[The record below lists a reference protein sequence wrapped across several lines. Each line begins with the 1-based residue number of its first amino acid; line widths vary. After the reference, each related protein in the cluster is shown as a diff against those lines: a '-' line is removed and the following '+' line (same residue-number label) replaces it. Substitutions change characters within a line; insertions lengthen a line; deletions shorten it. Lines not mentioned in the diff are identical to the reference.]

1 MTPPIQNN
9 NNNNNAMDNDNSNR
23 NAPVDPDKI
32 WIYHERQES
41 SLCGQHALN
50 NLAQAPIFSYHQLA
64 SIAGR
69 LDQLELQFLKPK
81 PGSSDNKDY
90 LARLAQGSENV
101 DGAGNF
107 SIQVLT
113 AAVEQEYGVTLP
125 HLSQQDLLND
135 TDITDVQGFLCHK
148 LNHWFAI
155 RNVGGRFWNLDSM
168 KELPVA
174 VSHFK
179 LATAMQTWA
188 ADGYT
193 IFCVKQGLPV
203 GGVKLLNGAAST
215 STKQNKG
222 AGAGNWHKMTNLLQG
237 NHTAADPWQ
246 GVGSGMRL
254 DGGNTSGSKP
264 ASANNNNSKN
274 NNGEGFMASASASGM
289 TEEEQLQMAL
299 QASMEPASA
308 PAPTTS
314 TTASTTTTTAT
325 APMARVVSDSLPP
338 VPPEPKAGQPG
349 TVRIQ
354 FRLPGIPKACV
365 RRFDET
371 DSVLCVYAYCHETL
385 ANSHG
390 HGNKALQLKYGFPP
404 RDLASQQ
411 DETIGSASLGGQSLT
426 GRYL

>member
-1 MTPPIQNN
+1 MVTTNQNT
-9 NNNNNAMDNDNSNR
+9 ANDNSNR

-81 PGSSDNKDY
+81 PGSNDNKDY

-113 AAVEQEYGVTLP
+113 AALEQEYGVTLP

-135 TDITDVQGFLCHK
+135 TDITDVQGFMCHK

-155 RNVGGRFWNLDSM
+155 RQVGGRFWNLDSM
-168 KELPVA
+168 KELPIA

-188 ADGYT
+188 AEGYT

-203 GGVKLLNGAAST
+203 GGVKLNASAAS
-215 STKQNKG
+215 SNQNKG
-222 AGAGNWHKMTNLLQG
+222 AGAGNWHKMANLLQG

-254 DGGNTSGSKP
+254 DGGNTSGKP
-264 ASANNNNSKN
+264 AAATNTGATN
-274 NNGEGFMASASASGM
+274 NNGAGFMASASAAGM
-289 TEEEQLQMAL
+289 TEDEQLQMAL

-308 PAPTTS
+308 PAPTAA
-314 TTASTTTTTAT
+314 AS
-325 APMARVVSDSLPP
+325 APMARVVSESLPP

-354 FRLPGIPKACV
+354 FRLPCLPKACV

-371 DSVLCVYAYCHETL
+371 DSVLCVYAYCQEKL
-385 ANSHG
+385 AN
-390 HGNKALQLKYGFPP
+390 GNKPLQLKYGFPP
-404 RDLASQQ
+404 QDLASQQ
-411 DETIGSASLGGQSLT
+411 DETIGSAGLGGQSLT